1 MQFQSWTFLLFFIPV
16 LLLYWAVRGTRLRI
30 PVLLAASYVF
40 YASFNVYFL
49 ICLGV
54 VTIVDYLVA
63 LQLSRHR
70 SRWLVCVSLLV
81 DLGMLCS
88 FKYIPRVTDFDW
100 VLPVGLSFFTF
111 KSISYVID
119 VYRGKIAVERN
130 LLAYAAYVA
139 FFPQL
144 VAGPIDR
151 ATTLLP
157 QLHHNVP
164 LRIDDVS
171 EGFSLF
177 VTGLFKKAVMADM
190 LAVYVN
196 VVYEDVTSYSGAM
209 RLLAAYA
216 YAWQIY
222 FDFSGYSDMA
232 IGMGKM
238 FGFSI
243 RENFLF
249 PYTASSIREF
259 WRKWH
264 ISLSTWFREYLY
276 FPLGGSRRGRARAA
290 VNRLLVFFCTGL
302 WHGANWTFVLW
313 GLGHGLLSSLEGSG
327 VIPVQL
333 LQKSGVGRLLC
344 RVYTLLAVCL
354 LFVMFR
360 ADTVGEGLRMIG
372 AMFSFRSVPGA
383 SAMLARHLE
392 PASVLT
398 VLLALLLA
406 GKPGI
411 RVHAYLTEE
420 SSRPALPALCCL
432 LLLLLSVMSLAQ
444 SGFHPFIYFQF

>member
-232 IGMGKM
+232 CGIARCMGFRCM
-238 FGFSI
+238 L
-243 RENFLF
+243 NFNN
-249 PYTASSIREF
+249 PYVSVDVRDF
-259 WRKWH
+259 WRRWH
-264 ISLSTWFREYLY
+264 ISLSTWFRDYVY
-276 FPLGGSRRGRARAA
+276 IPMGGSRCGKLRNWFN
-290 VNRLLVFFCTGL
+290 VIVTMLVSGA
-302 WHGANWTFVLW
+302 WHGATWTFVAW
-313 GLGHGLLSSLEGSG
+313 GGLHGVGSVVSSWFD
-327 VIPVQL
+327 
-333 LQKSGVGRLLC
+333 KSGWYGKIPKIIKQIAVFHFM
-344 RVYTLLAVCL
+344 TLTWI
-354 LFVMFR
+354 FFR
-360 ADTVGEGLRMIG
+360 AESFEDAFDVIRGIVTWEEGDFFFPPVPFVLIG
-372 AMFSFRSVPGA
+372 LVWIYELTWASRFRWILETRA
-383 SAMLARHLE
+383 ARI
-392 PASVLT
+392 AAAVFVLVC
-398 VLLALLLA
+398 VLLLGGGAN
-406 GKPGI
+406 
-411 RVHAYLTEE
+411 
-420 SSRPALPALCCL
+420 S
-432 LLLLLSVMSLAQ
+432 Q
-444 SGFHPFIYFQF
+444 FIYQQF

>member
-232 IGMGKM
+232 CGVARCMGFRCM
-238 FGFSI
+238 L
-243 RENFLF
+243 NFNN
-249 PYTASSIREF
+249 PYVSVDVRDF
-259 WRKWH
+259 WRRWH
-264 ISLSTWFREYLY
+264 ISLSTWFRDYVY
-276 FPLGGSRRGRARAA
+276 IPMGGSRCGKLRNWFNRHDAGFGRVAWGDMDVRRMGRPARRGQRRFQLVRQERMVREDPENHQADRRVPFHDAD
-290 VNRLLVFFCTGL
+290 VDLLPGGELRRRVRCHSRHRDVG
-302 WHGANWTFVLW
+302 G
-313 GLGHGLLSSLEGSG
+313 
-327 VIPVQL
+327 
-333 LQKSGVGRLLC
+333 GRLLLPACAVRFDRPRVDLRIDMGLPFPLDSGDAGGAHRGC
-344 RVYTLLAVCL
+344 RL
-354 LFVMFR
+354 R
-360 ADTVGEGLRMIG
+360 ARLR
-372 AMFSFRSVPGA
+372 
-383 SAMLARHLE
+383 
-392 PASVLT
+392 PASGRRRQFTVYIPAVLI
-398 VLLALLLA
+398 
-406 GKPGI
+406 P
-411 RVHAYLTEE
+411 
-420 SSRPALPALCCL
+420 
-432 LLLLLSVMSLAQ
+432 
-444 SGFHPFIYFQF
+444 

>member
-164 LRIDDVS
+164 LRIDDIS

-196 VVYEDVTSYSGAM
+196 VMYEDVTSYSGAM

-232 IGMGKM
+232 CGVARCMGFRCM
-238 FGFSI
+238 L
-243 RENFLF
+243 NFNN
-249 PYTASSIREF
+249 PYVSVDVRDF
-259 WRKWH
+259 WRRWH
-264 ISLSTWFREYLY
+264 ISLSTWFRDYVY
-276 FPLGGSRRGRARAA
+276 IPMGGSQRRLQLVRQERMVREDSENHQADRRVPFHDAD
-290 VNRLLVFFCTGL
+290 VDLLPGGELRRRVRRDPRHRDMG
-302 WHGANWTFVLW
+302 G
-313 GLGHGLLSSLEGSG
+313 
-327 VIPVQL
+327 
-333 LQKSGVGRLLC
+333 GRLLLPAC
-344 RVYTLLAVCL
+344 AVRFDRPRVDLRIDVGVPFPLDSGDASGAHRGGRV
-354 LFVMFR
+354 R
-360 ADTVGEGLRMIG
+360 ARLR
-372 AMFSFRSVPGA
+372 
-383 SAMLARHLE
+383 
-392 PASVLT
+392 PASGRRRQFT
-398 VLLALLLA
+398 V
-406 GKPGI
+406 
-411 RVHAYLTEE
+411 H
-420 SSRPALPALCCL
+420 LPAVLI
-432 LLLLLSVMSLAQ
+432 
-444 SGFHPFIYFQF
+444 P

>member
-1 MQFQSWTFLLFFIPV
+1 MQFQSWTFLFFFIPV

-30 PVLLAASYVF
+30 PVLLVASYVF

-130 LLAYAAYVA
+130 LLSYAAYVA

-157 QLHHNVP
+157 QLRHNVP

-196 VVYEDVTSYSGAM
+196 VMYEDVTSYSGAM

-232 IGMGKM
+232 CGIARCMGFRCM
-238 FGFSI
+238 L
-243 RENFLF
+243 NFNN
-249 PYTASSIREF
+249 PYVSVDVRDF
-259 WRKWH
+259 WRRWH
-264 ISLSTWFREYLY
+264 I
-276 FPLGGSRRGRARAA
+276 
-290 VNRLLVFFCTGL
+290 
-302 WHGANWTFVLW
+302 
-313 GLGHGLLSSLEGSG
+313 
-327 VIPVQL
+327 
-333 LQKSGVGRLLC
+333 
-344 RVYTLLAVCL
+344 
-354 LFVMFR
+354 
-360 ADTVGEGLRMIG
+360 
-372 AMFSFRSVPGA
+372 
-383 SAMLARHLE
+383 
-392 PASVLT
+392 
-398 VLLALLLA
+398 
-406 GKPGI
+406 
-411 RVHAYLTEE
+411 
-420 SSRPALPALCCL
+420 
-432 LLLLLSVMSLAQ
+432 
-444 SGFHPFIYFQF
+444 